1 MNKLNGCF
9 PSLPFLLTS
18 AILFCSLSTPA
29 RAQDDGARAYWKAR
43 EGTHVFSFQ
52 YLPAFMDAEGSQA
65 FAPGQYV
72 YPNSNI
78 DANVVMATYGYHFTL
93 PWVRRPSV
101 FAVNVI
107 GGKVGLD
114 VDTTLPP
121 DFLPPDIAPGT
132 AFSQSSAGF
141 GDPSTQLTVNLFGTP
156 PLKSN
161 VDLLNYEPTWTAD
174 LAGLLSF
181 PIGAYKDDKLVNIGQ
196 NRWYGRLA
204 LPLKY
209 HFRVFAPGRMS
220 SFEVTPSVWLFGE
233 NDNFLGQKLEND
245 PLWSVE
251 AHLTHD
257 FTPTFYGSLDLL
269 YQNGFQSRV
278 DGNSVGEKL
287 EIGSIGFTLNY
298 QVSDNAGIRTSLN
311 SNVFGDDNL
320 NTFVLRLQF
329 SYAWNAPSENAKR
342 LEHGH

>member
-1 MNKLNGCF
+1 MNKLNWCF
-9 PSLPFLLTS
+9 PSLSFLLTS

-52 YLPAFMDAEGSQA
+52 YLPAFMDAGGSQA

-72 YPNSNI
+72 YPNSNV
-78 DANVVMATYGYHFTL
+78 AAHVVMATYGYHFTL
-93 PWVRRPSV
+93 PWVKRPSV
-101 FAVNVI
+101 IAVNVLA
-107 GGKVGLD
+107 GSVGLD
-114 VDTTLPP
+114 ASTTLPP
-121 DFLPPDIAPGT
+121 DFLPPGTAPGT
-132 AFSQSSAGF
+132 AFSQSSTGF
-141 GDPSTQLTVNLFGTP
+141 SDPNTQLTVNLFGTP

-161 VDLLNYEPTWTAD
+161 VDLLNYEPTWTVD
-174 LAGLLSF
+174 FAGLLAF
-181 PIGAYKDDKLVNIGQ
+181 PIGTYKGNKLVNIGQ

-220 SFEVTPSVWLFGE
+220 SLEVTPSVWLFHE
-233 NDNFLGQKLEND
+233 NNDFFRQKLEND

-257 FTPTFYGSLDLL
+257 FTTTFYGSVDML

-278 DGNSVGEKL
+278 NGIGVGEKL
-287 EIGSIGFTLNY
+287 EVGTIGFTLNY
-298 QVSDNAGIRTSLN
+298 QVSDNAGIRTSFN
-311 SNVFGDDNL
+311 SNVFGDNDL
-320 NTFVLRLQF
+320 NTLVLRLQF
-329 SYAWNAPSENAKR
+329 VYAWNAASENAKR

>member
-1 MNKLNGCF
+1 MKKLNGCF
-9 PSLPFLLTS
+9 PLLPFLLTS
-18 AILFCSLSTPA
+18 AIVFFSLSTPA

-43 EGTHVFSFQ
+43 EGTHVVSFQ
-52 YLPAFMDAEGSQA
+52 YLPAFIDAEGSNV
-65 FAPGQYV
+65 FAPGQYI

-78 DANVVMATYGYHFTL
+78 DAHIVMATYGYHFTL
-93 PWVRRPSV
+93 PWVKRPSV
-101 FAVNVI
+101 IAVNVLA
-107 GGKVGLD
+107 GSVGVD
-114 VDTTLPP
+114 VDTALP
-121 DFLPPDIAPGT
+121 T

-141 GDPSTQLTVNLFGTP
+141 SDPNTQLTVNLFGTP
-156 PLKSN
+156 ALKSN

-174 LAGLLSF
+174 LAGLVAF
-181 PIGAYKDDKLVNIGQ
+181 PIGAYKGDRLVNIGQ

-220 SFEVTPSVWLFGE
+220 SLEVTPSVWLFGE
-233 NDNFLGQKLEND
+233 NDDFLGQKLEND
-245 PLWSVE
+245 PIWSVE

-257 FTPTFYGSLDLL
+257 FTTTFYGSVDLL

-287 EIGSIGFTLNY
+287 EIGNIGFTLNY
-298 QVSDNAGIRTSLN
+298 QVSDNAGIRTSMN
-311 SNVFGDDNL
+311 SNVFGDDDL

-329 SYAWNAPSENAKR
+329 VYAWNAASENAKR